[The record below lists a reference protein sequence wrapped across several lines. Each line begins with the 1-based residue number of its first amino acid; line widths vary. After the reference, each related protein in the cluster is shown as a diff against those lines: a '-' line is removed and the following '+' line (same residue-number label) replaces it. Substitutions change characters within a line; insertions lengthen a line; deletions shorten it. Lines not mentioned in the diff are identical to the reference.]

1 MKKDKLRNARILIV
15 DDEEDIIEL
24 LRYSLEKEGWETAE
38 ATSGEEALE
47 LVKSQSF
54 DLLLLDLMLPGID
67 GLEVCARIK
76 AGICENPPAVL
87 MLTARTEDPD
97 IVTGLNVG
105 ADDYVTKPFSPKV
118 LVARVKALLRRL
130 QDGAQARTEIY
141 NIHGIRLDSTRYEV
155 TVDEKPVELSATEF
169 AILEV
174 LMKNPGWVFNR
185 ARIIDEVK
193 GDNYP
198 VTERSVDVQILGL
211 RRKLG
216 DRGDVIQTVRGVGY
230 RMADNR

>member
-1 MKKDKLRNARILIV
+1 METARILIV
-15 DDEEDIIEL
+15 DDEPDILEL
-24 LRYSLEKEGWETAE
+24 LRYNLEREGWVVESAQ
-38 ATSGEEALE
+38 SGEEALRF
-47 LVKSQSF
+47 VSSRPF
-54 DLLLLDLMLPGID
+54 DIVVLDLMLPGID

-76 AGICENPPAVL
+76 AGDMGPAVL

-118 LVARVKALLRRL
+118 LIARIKALLRRTR
-130 QDGAQARTEIY
+130 GENRTATEVY
-141 NIHGIRLDSTRYEV
+141 SAHGIQLDSTRYEV
-155 TVDEKPVELSATEF
+155 TVEGNPVDLSATEF
-169 AILEV
+169 SILEV
-174 LMKNPGWVFNR
+174 LMKNPGWVFSR
-185 ARIIDEVK
+185 AKIIDAVK

-216 DRGDVIQTVRGVGY
+216 DHGDAIQTVRGVGY
-230 RMADNR
+230 RLVDIR

>member
-1 MKKDKLRNARILIV
+1 MNTARILIV
-15 DDEEDIIEL
+15 DDEEDILEL
-24 LRYSLEKEGWETAE
+24 LRYNLEREGWVTESAS
-38 ATSGEEALE
+38 SGEEALR
-47 LVKSQSF
+47 LVKSRPF
-54 DLLLLDLMLPGID
+54 DLVVLDLMLPGID

-76 AGICENPPAVL
+76 AGELGPAVL

-118 LVARVKALLRRL
+118 LTARIKALLRRTYG
-130 QDGAQARTEIY
+130 DKPTATEVY
-141 NIHGIRLDSTRYEV
+141 SAHGIQLDSTRYEV
-155 TVDEKPVELSATEF
+155 IVDGTPVELSATEF
-169 AILEV
+169 GILEV
-174 LMKNPGWVFNR
+174 LIRNPGWVFSR
-185 ARIIDEVK
+185 TKIIDSVK

-216 DRGDVIQTVRGVGY
+216 TRGDAIQTVRGVGY
-230 RMADNR
+230 RMADIR

>member
-1 MKKDKLRNARILIV
+1 METARILIV
-15 DDEEDIIEL
+15 DDEPDILEL
-24 LRYSLEKEGWETAE
+24 LRYNLEREGWLVESAET
-38 ATSGEEALE
+38 GEDALRM
-47 LVKSQSF
+47 VRSRPF
-54 DLLLLDLMLPGID
+54 DLVVLDLMLPGID

-76 AGICENPPAVL
+76 AGDIGPAVL

-118 LVARVKALLRRL
+118 LTARIKALLRRTL
-130 QDGAQARTEIY
+130 GEHQPPAKLYTA
-141 NIHGIRLDSTRYEV
+141 HGIQLDSARYEV
-155 TVDEKPVELSATEF
+155 MVDGSPVELSATEF
-169 AILEV
+169 GILEV
-174 LMKNPGWVFNR
+174 LIKNPGWVFSR
-185 ARIIDEVK
+185 AKIIDAVK

-216 DRGDVIQTVRGVGY
+216 QRGEAIQTVRGVGY
-230 RMADNR
+230 RLQDIK

>member
-1 MKKDKLRNARILIV
+1 MNKARILIV
-15 DDEEDIIEL
+15 DDESDIIEL
-24 LRYSLEKEGWETAE
+24 VRYNLEKENWLTESVR
-38 ATSGEEALE
+38 SGEDALRMIR
-47 LVKSQSF
+47 SQPF
-54 DLLLLDLMLPGID
+54 DLVVLDLMLPGID

-76 AGICENPPAVL
+76 AGIDDPPLVL

-118 LVARVKALLRRL
+118 LTARIKALLRRSRNETS
-130 QDGAQARTEIY
+130 GSPKIY
-141 NIHGIRLDSTRYEV
+141 NAHGIRLDSTRYEV
-155 TVDEKPVELSATEF
+155 MVDDSPIELSATEF
-169 AILEV
+169 GILEV
-174 LMKNPGWVFNR
+174 LMKNPGWVFSR
-185 ARIIDEVK
+185 AKIIDAVK

-216 DRGDVIQTVRGVGY
+216 VRGDVIQTVRGIGY
-230 RMADNR
+230 RLADLK